1 MKNRKHQV
9 LLTAQK
15 LFIKNG
21 FAATSVQDI
30 INESKISKGTFYN
43 YFSSKN
49 ECIIS
54 IIDNAKE
61 ETDLKRRE
69 LLIHQDITN
78 KDILIQQLIVRMDVY
93 KERNLVPIFLV
104 IFHSQDSELRDIIKK
119 NHYEEVKWLAKR
131 IVDVYGAKSRKCS
144 VDSAILLLGMIQ
156 QMQHPWTVK
165 SKEVSTVE
173 LVNYVMNRMDS
184 LMGDLVESDEVIID
198 TFVFNHFYDE
208 VRITKEHVIQLIQTF
223 KETNEKKLKLQEIEL
238 MNFIIDEL
246 KSNNT
251 RKFLL
256 ETVVNSFSNTM
267 NNTAQSLEIKEIASN
282 IWQVIDSLS

>member
-15 LFIKNG
+15 LFIEKG

-61 ETDLKRRE
+61 ETVLKRRE
-69 LLIHQDITN
+69 LLIHQDISN
-78 KDILIQQLIVRMDVY
+78 KDILIKQLIVRMEVY

-104 IFHSQDSELRDIIKK
+104 IFHSQDSELRDIIKN
-119 NHYEEVKWLAKR
+119 NHYEEVKWLSKR
-131 IVDVYGAKSRKCS
+131 IVDIYGAKSRKYS

-165 SKEVSTVE
+165 SKEVSSIE
-173 LVNYVMNRMDS
+173 LVNYVMNRLDS
-184 LMGDLVESDEVIID
+184 LMTDLVESDEVIID

-208 VRITKEHVIQLIQTF
+208 VRITKDHVIQLIQTF
-223 KETNEKKLKLQEIEL
+223 KETNIKEFKAQELEL
-238 MNFIIDEL
+238 INFIIEEL
-246 KSNNT
+246 KNNHP

-256 ETVVNSFSNTM
+256 ETIVNSFSNTM
-267 NNTAQSLEIKEIASN
+267 NNTAQSIEIKEISSN
-282 IWQVIDSLS
+282 IWQVIDSL

>member
-9 LLTAQK
+9 LLTAQR
-15 LFIKNG
+15 LFIEKG
-21 FAATSVQDI
+21 YAATSVQDI

-69 LLIHQDITN
+69 LLIHQDLSN
-78 KDILIQQLIVRMDVY
+78 KEILIQQLIVRMDVH
-93 KERNLVPIFLV
+93 KERSLVPIFLV
-104 IFHSQDSELRDIIKK
+104 IFHSQDSELRDIIKS
-119 NHYEEVKWLAKR
+119 NHYEEVKWLSKR
-131 IVDVYGAKSRKCS
+131 IVDVYGEKSRKFS
-144 VDSAILLLGMIQ
+144 VDSAILVLGMIQ
-156 QMQHPWTVK
+156 QMQHPWTIK
-165 SKEVSTVE
+165 SKEVSSNE
-173 LVNYVMNRMDS
+173 LVHYIMNRLDS
-184 LMGDLVESDEVIID
+184 LIPDLVESDEVIID

-223 KETNEKKLKLQEIEL
+223 KNTNSKELKVQEVEL
-238 MNFIIDEL
+238 MNFIIEEL
-246 KSNNT
+246 KSSQP

-267 NNTAQSLEIKEIASN
+267 NHTAESLEIKEISSN
-282 IWQVIDSLS
+282 IWQVIDSL

>member
-1 MKNRKHQV
+1 M
-9 LLTAQK
+9 
-15 LFIKNG
+15 
-21 FAATSVQDI
+21 
-30 INESKISKGTFYN
+30 
-43 YFSSKN
+43 
-49 ECIIS
+49 
-54 IIDNAKE
+54 
-61 ETDLKRRE
+61 
-69 LLIHQDITN
+69 
-78 KDILIQQLIVRMDVY
+78 
-93 KERNLVPIFLV
+93 
-104 IFHSQDSELRDIIKK
+104 
-119 NHYEEVKWLAKR
+119 
-131 IVDVYGAKSRKCS
+131 YGAKSRKCS

-156 QMQHPWTVK
+156 QMRHPWTVK

-223 KETNEKKLKLQEIEL
+223 KETNEKELKLQEIEL

>member
-1 MKNRKHQV
+1 MKNRKHKV

-15 LFIKNG
+15 LFIEKG

-49 ECIIS
+49 ECIIA

-69 LLIHQDITN
+69 LLIHQDVTN
-78 KDILIQQLIVRMDVY
+78 KEILIQQLIVRMDVY

-104 IFHSQDSELRDIIKK
+104 IFHSQDSELRNIIKK
-119 NHYEEVKWLAKR
+119 NHYEEVKWLSKR
-131 IVDVYGAKSRKCS
+131 IVDVYGAQSRKYS

-165 SKEVSTVE
+165 SKEITSKE
-173 LVNYVMNRMDS
+173 LVTYVMKRIDS
-184 LMGDLVESDEVIID
+184 LMPKLMEAEEVLID
-198 TFVFNHFYDE
+198 SFVFNHYYDE
-208 VRITKEHVIQLIQTF
+208 VRITKEHVIQLLENF
-223 KETNEKKLKLQEIEL
+223 KQANKKE
-238 MNFIIDEL
+238 MNFSELEMINFILEEL
-246 KSNNT
+246 KNNSP

-256 ETVVNSFSNTM
+256 EAVVNSFSNTM
-267 NNTAQSLEIKEIASN
+267 KNTAQSIEIKEISSN
-282 IWQVIDSLS
+282 LWQVIDSL

>member
-15 LFIKNG
+15 LFIEKG

-61 ETDLKRRE
+61 ETVLKRRE
-69 LLIHQDITN
+69 LLIHQDISN
-78 KDILIQQLIVRMDVY
+78 KDILIKQLIVRMEVY

-104 IFHSQDSELRDIIKK
+104 IFHSQDSELRDIIKN
-119 NHYEEVKWLAKR
+119 NHYEEVKWLSKR
-131 IVDVYGAKSRKCS
+131 IVDIYGAKSRKYS

-165 SKEVSTVE
+165 SKEVSSIE
-173 LVNYVMNRMDS
+173 LVNYVMNRLDS
-184 LMGDLVESDEVIID
+184 LMTNLVESDEVIID

-208 VRITKEHVIQLIQTF
+208 VRITKDHVIQLIQTF
-223 KETNEKKLKLQEIEL
+223 KETNIKELKAQEIEL
-238 MNFIIDEL
+238 INFIIEEL
-246 KSNNT
+246 KSNHP

-256 ETVVNSFSNTM
+256 ETIVNSFSNTM
-267 NNTAQSLEIKEIASN
+267 NNTAQSIEIKEISSN
-282 IWQVIDSLS
+282 IWQVIDSL

>member
-15 LFIKNG
+15 LFIEKG

-54 IIDNAKE
+54 IIENAKE
-61 ETDLKRRE
+61 ETDLKRRDI
-69 LLIHQDITN
+69 LIHQDISD
-78 KDILIQQLIVRMDVY
+78 KDILIHQLLIRMEVY

-104 IFHSQDSELRDIIKK
+104 IFHSQDSDLRDIIKK

-131 IVDVYGAKSRKCS
+131 IVDVFGVKSRKSS
-144 VDSAILLLGMIQ
+144 VDSAVLLLGMIQ
-156 QMQHPWTVK
+156 QMQHPWTIR
-165 SKEVSTVE
+165 SKEVSSIE
-173 LVNYVMNRMDS
+173 LVKYVMNRLDS
-184 LMGDLVESDEVIID
+184 LMPDLIDSEEVMID
-198 TFVFNHFYDE
+198 SFVFNHFYDE
-208 VRITKEHVIQLIQTF
+208 VKITKDHVIQLIQSF
-223 KETNEKKLKLQEIEL
+223 KATNRKELKIQEVEL
-238 MNFIIDEL
+238 IDFIVDEL
-246 KSNNT
+246 KNDSP

-256 ETVVNSFSNTM
+256 ETVVNSFSNIM
-267 NNTAQSLEIKEIASN
+267 DDTAQTQEIKEISSN
-282 IWQVIDSLS
+282 IWQVIDSL

>member
-15 LFIKNG
+15 LFIEKG

-54 IIDNAKE
+54 IIENAKE

-69 LLIHQDITN
+69 ILIHQDLSN
-78 KDILIQQLIVRMDVY
+78 KDILIQQLIIRMEVY

-119 NHYEEVKWLAKR
+119 NHYEEVKWLAQR
-131 IVDVYGAKSRKCS
+131 IVDVFGGKSRKSS
-144 VDSAILLLGMIQ
+144 VDSAVLLLGMIQ
-156 QMQHPWTVK
+156 QMQHPWTIR
-165 SKEVSTVE
+165 SKEVSSIE
-173 LVNYVMNRMDS
+173 LVKYVINRLDS
-184 LMGDLVESDEVIID
+184 LMPDLIDSEEVMID
-198 TFVFNHFYDE
+198 SFVFNHFYDE
-208 VRITKEHVIQLIQTF
+208 VKITKDHVIQLIQSF
-223 KETNEKKLKLQEIEL
+223 KATNRKELKIQEVEL
-238 MNFIIDEL
+238 IDFIVDEL
-246 KSNNT
+246 KNDSP

-256 ETVVNSFSNTM
+256 ETVVNSFSNIM
-267 NNTAQSLEIKEIASN
+267 DDTAQTQEIKEISSN
-282 IWQVIDSLS
+282 IWQVIDSL

>member
-15 LFIKNG
+15 LFIEKG

-69 LLIHQDITN
+69 LLIHQDISN
-78 KDILIQQLIVRMDVY
+78 KDILIKQLIVRMEVY

-104 IFHSQDSELRDIIKK
+104 IFHSQDSELRDIIKN
-119 NHYEEVKWLAKR
+119 NHYEEVKWLSKR
-131 IVDVYGAKSRKCS
+131 IIDVYGAKSRKYS
-144 VDSAILLLGMIQ
+144 VDCAILLLGMIQ

-165 SKEVSTVE
+165 SKEVSSIE
-173 LVNYVMNRMDS
+173 LINYVINRLDS
-184 LMGDLVESDEVIID
+184 IMADLKDSDEVIID

-208 VRITKEHVIQLIQTF
+208 VQITKAHVIKLIQTF
-223 KETNEKKLKLQEIEL
+223 KETNINELKVQEIEL

-246 KSNNT
+246 KSDSS
-251 RKFLL
+251 RRFLL

-267 NNTAQSLEIKEIASN
+267 ENTAQSLKVKEISSN
-282 IWQVIDSLS
+282 IWQVIDSL

>member
-15 LFIKNG
+15 LFIEKG

-54 IIDNAKE
+54 IIENAKE

-69 LLIHQDITN
+69 ILIHQDISN
-78 KDILIQQLIVRMDVY
+78 KDILIKQLTIRMEVY

-131 IVDVYGAKSRKCS
+131 IVDVYGGKSRKSS
-144 VDSAILLLGMIQ
+144 VDSAVLLLGMIQ
-156 QMQHPWTVK
+156 QMQHPWTIR
-165 SKEVSTVE
+165 SKEVSSIE
-173 LVNYVMNRMDS
+173 LVKYVINRLDS
-184 LMGDLVESDEVIID
+184 LMPDLIDSEEVMID
-198 TFVFNHFYDE
+198 SFVFKHFYDE
-208 VRITKEHVIQLIQTF
+208 VKITKDHVIQLIQSF
-223 KETNEKKLKLQEIEL
+223 KTTNIKELKIQEVEL
-238 MNFIIDEL
+238 IDFIVDEL
-246 KSNNT
+246 KNESP

-256 ETVVNSFSNTM
+256 ETVVNSFSNIM
-267 NNTAQSLEIKEIASN
+267 DDTAQTQEIKEISSN
-282 IWQVIDSLS
+282 IWQVIDSL

>member
-15 LFIKNG
+15 LFIEKG

-61 ETDLKRRE
+61 ETVLKRRE
-69 LLIHQDITN
+69 LLIHQDISN
-78 KDILIQQLIVRMDVY
+78 KDILIKQLIVRMEVY

-104 IFHSQDSELRDIIKK
+104 IFHSQDSDLRDIIKN
-119 NHYEEVKWLAKR
+119 NHYEEVKWLSKR
-131 IVDVYGAKSRKCS
+131 IVDIYGAKSRKYS

-165 SKEVSTVE
+165 SKEVSSIE
-173 LVNYVMNRMDS
+173 LVNYVINRLDS
-184 LMGDLVESDEVIID
+184 LMTDLVESDEVIID

-208 VRITKEHVIQLIQTF
+208 VRITKDHVIQLIQTF
-223 KETNEKKLKLQEIEL
+223 KETNLKELKAQEIEL
-238 MNFIIDEL
+238 INFIIEEL
-246 KSNNT
+246 KSNHP

-267 NNTAQSLEIKEIASN
+267 INTAQSIEIKEISSN
-282 IWQVIDSLS
+282 IWQVIDSL

>member
-15 LFIKNG
+15 LFIGKG

-54 IIDNAKE
+54 IIENAKE

-69 LLIHQDITN
+69 ILIHQDISN
-78 KDILIQQLIVRMDVY
+78 KDILIQQLTIRMEVY

-119 NHYEEVKWLAKR
+119 NHYEEVKWLAQR
-131 IVDVYGAKSRKCS
+131 IVDVFGGKSRKSS
-144 VDSAILLLGMIQ
+144 VDSAVLLLGMIQ
-156 QMQHPWTVK
+156 QMQHPWTIR
-165 SKEVSTVE
+165 SKEVSSIE
-173 LVNYVMNRMDS
+173 LVKYVMNRLDS
-184 LMGDLVESDEVIID
+184 LMPDLIESEEVIID
-198 TFVFNHFYDE
+198 SFVFNHFYDE
-208 VRITKEHVIQLIQTF
+208 VKITKDHVIQLIQSF
-223 KETNEKKLKLQEIEL
+223 KATNKKELKIQEVEL
-238 MNFIIDEL
+238 IDFIVDEL
-246 KSNNT
+246 KNDSP

-256 ETVVNSFSNTM
+256 ETVVNSFSNVM
-267 NNTAQSLEIKEIASN
+267 YDTAQTQEIKEISSN
-282 IWQVIDSLS
+282 IWQVIDSL

>member
-15 LFIKNG
+15 LFIEKG

-61 ETDLKRRE
+61 ETVLKRRE
-69 LLIHQDITN
+69 LLIHQDISN
-78 KDILIQQLIVRMDVY
+78 KDILIKQLIVRMEVY

-104 IFHSQDSELRDIIKK
+104 IFHSQDSELRDIIKN
-119 NHYEEVKWLAKR
+119 NHYEEVKWLSKR
-131 IVDVYGAKSRKCS
+131 IVDIYGAKSRKYS

-165 SKEVSTVE
+165 SKEVSSIE
-173 LVNYVMNRMDS
+173 LVNYVMNRLDS
-184 LMGDLVESDEVIID
+184 LMTDLVESDEVIID

-208 VRITKEHVIQLIQTF
+208 VRITKDHVIQLIQTF
-223 KETNEKKLKLQEIEL
+223 KETNIKELKAQEIEL
-238 MNFIIDEL
+238 INFIIEEL
-246 KSNNT
+246 KSNHP

-256 ETVVNSFSNTM
+256 ETIVNSFSNTM
-267 NNTAQSLEIKEIASN
+267 NNTAQSIEIKEISSN
-282 IWQVIDSLS
+282 IWQVIDSL

>member
-1 MKNRKHQV
+1 MKNRKHHV
-9 LLTAQK
+9 LLTAQR
-15 LFIKNG
+15 LFIEKG

-54 IIDNAKE
+54 ILDNAKE

-69 LLIHQDITN
+69 LLIHQDVAN

-104 IFHSQDSELRDIIKK
+104 IFHSQESELRDIIKS

-131 IVDVYGAKSRKCS
+131 IVDVYGEKSRKFS
-144 VDSAILLLGMIQ
+144 VDSAILVLGMIQ
-156 QMQHPWTVK
+156 QMQHPWTIK
-165 SKEVSTVE
+165 SREVSSID
-173 LVNYVMNRMDS
+173 LVHYVMNRLDS
-184 LMGDLVESDEVIID
+184 LITDLVESDEVIID

-223 KETNEKKLKLQEIEL
+223 KDTNRKELKVQEVEL
-238 MNFIIDEL
+238 MNFIIEEL
-246 KSNNT
+246 KSSQP

-267 NNTAQSLEIKEIASN
+267 KNTAESLEIKEISSN
-282 IWQVIDSLS
+282 IWQVIDSLK

>member
-15 LFIKNG
+15 LFIEKG

-61 ETDLKRRE
+61 ETVLKRRE
-69 LLIHQDITN
+69 LLIHQDISN
-78 KDILIQQLIVRMDVY
+78 KDILIKQLIVRMEVY

-104 IFHSQDSELRDIIKK
+104 IFHSQDSELRDIIKN
-119 NHYEEVKWLAKR
+119 NHYEEVKWLSKR
-131 IVDVYGAKSRKCS
+131 IVDIYGAKSRKYS

-165 SKEVSTVE
+165 SKEVSSIE
-173 LVNYVMNRMDS
+173 LVNYVINRLDS
-184 LMGDLVESDEVIID
+184 LMTDLVESDEVIID

-208 VRITKEHVIQLIQTF
+208 VRITKDHVIQLIQTF
-223 KETNEKKLKLQEIEL
+223 KETNLKELKAQEIEL
-238 MNFIIDEL
+238 INFIIEEL
-246 KSNNT
+246 KSNHP

-267 NNTAQSLEIKEIASN
+267 INTAQSIEIKEISSN
-282 IWQVIDSLS
+282 IWQVIDSL

>member
-15 LFIKNG
+15 LFIEKG

-61 ETDLKRRE
+61 ETVLKRRE
-69 LLIHQDITN
+69 LLIHQDISN
-78 KDILIQQLIVRMDVY
+78 KDILIKQLIVRMEVY

-104 IFHSQDSELRDIIKK
+104 IFHSQDSELRDIIKN
-119 NHYEEVKWLAKR
+119 NHYEEVKWLSKR
-131 IVDVYGAKSRKCS
+131 IVDIYGAKSRKYS

-165 SKEVSTVE
+165 SKEVSSIE
-173 LVNYVMNRMDS
+173 LVNYVMNRLDS
-184 LMGDLVESDEVIID
+184 LMTDLVESDEVIID

-208 VRITKEHVIQLIQTF
+208 VRITKDHVIQLIQTF
-223 KETNEKKLKLQEIEL
+223 KETNLKELKAQEIEL
-238 MNFIIDEL
+238 INFIIEEL
-246 KSNNT
+246 KSNHP

-267 NNTAQSLEIKEIASN
+267 INTAQSIEIKEISSN
-282 IWQVIDSLS
+282 IWQVIDSL

>member
-15 LFIKNG
+15 LFIEKG

-61 ETDLKRRE
+61 ETVLKRRE
-69 LLIHQDITN
+69 LLIHQDISN
-78 KDILIQQLIVRMDVY
+78 KDILIKQLIVRMEVY

-104 IFHSQDSELRDIIKK
+104 IFHSQDSELRDIIKN
-119 NHYEEVKWLAKR
+119 NHYEEVKWLSKR
-131 IVDVYGAKSRKCS
+131 IVDIYGAKSRKYS

-165 SKEVSTVE
+165 SKEVSSIE
-173 LVNYVMNRMDS
+173 LVNYVMNRLDS
-184 LMGDLVESDEVIID
+184 LMTDLVESDEVIID

-208 VRITKEHVIQLIQTF
+208 VRITKDHVIQLIQTF
-223 KETNEKKLKLQEIEL
+223 KETNIKELKAQELEL
-238 MNFIIDEL
+238 INFIIEEL
-246 KSNNT
+246 KSNHP

-256 ETVVNSFSNTM
+256 ETIVNSFSNTM
-267 NNTAQSLEIKEIASN
+267 NNTAQSIEIKEISSN
-282 IWQVIDSLS
+282 IWQVIDSL

>member
-15 LFIKNG
+15 LFIKKG

-78 KDILIQQLIVRMDVY
+78 KDILIQQLIVRMNVY
-93 KERNLVPIFLV
+93 KERNLVAIFLV

-119 NHYEEVKWLAKR
+119 NHYEEVKWLSKR
-131 IVDVYGAKSRKCS
+131 IVDVYGVKSRKCS

-165 SKEVSTVE
+165 SKEFSSVE

-208 VRITKEHVIQLIQTF
+208 VRITKEHVIQLLQTF
-223 KETNEKKLKLQEIEL
+223 KETNEKELKLQEIEL

-267 NNTAQSLEIKEIASN
+267 NNTAQSLEIKEISSN

>member
-15 LFIKNG
+15 LFIEKG

-54 IIDNAKE
+54 IIENAKE

-69 LLIHQDITN
+69 ILIHQDLSN
-78 KDILIQQLIVRMDVY
+78 KGILIQQLIIRMEVY

-131 IVDVYGAKSRKCS
+131 IVDVFGGKSRKSS
-144 VDSAILLLGMIQ
+144 VDSAVLLLGMIQ
-156 QMQHPWTVK
+156 QMQHPWTIR
-165 SKEVSTVE
+165 SKEVSSIE
-173 LVNYVMNRMDS
+173 LVKYVMNRLDS
-184 LMGDLVESDEVIID
+184 LMPDLIESEEVMID
-198 TFVFNHFYDE
+198 SFVFNHFYDE
-208 VRITKEHVIQLIQTF
+208 VKITKDHVIQLIQSF
-223 KETNEKKLKLQEIEL
+223 KATNRKELKIQEVEL
-238 MNFIIDEL
+238 IDFIIDEL
-246 KSNNT
+246 KNDSP

-256 ETVVNSFSNTM
+256 ETVVNSFSNIM
-267 NNTAQSLEIKEIASN
+267 YDTAQTQEIKEISSN
-282 IWQVIDSLS
+282 IWQVIDSL

>member
-9 LLTAQK
+9 LLTAQR
-15 LFIKNG
+15 LFIEKG

-49 ECIIS
+49 ECIIA

-61 ETDLKRRE
+61 ETELKRRE
-69 LLIHQDITN
+69 LLLHQDLGN

-93 KERNLVPIFLV
+93 KKQNLVPIFLV
-104 IFHSQDSELRDIIKK
+104 IFHSQDSELRDIIKN
-119 NHYEEVKWLAKR
+119 NHYEEVKWLSKR
-131 IVDVYGAKSRKCS
+131 IVDVYGGKSRKCS
-144 VDSAILLLGMIQ
+144 VDCAILLLGMIQ

-165 SKEVSTVE
+165 SKEVSSTE

-184 LMGDLVESDEVIID
+184 IMCDLVESDEVIID

-208 VRITKEHVIQLIQTF
+208 VRITKEHVIQLLDNF
-223 KETNEKKLKLQEIEL
+223 KQTNEKDLKIAEL
-238 MNFIIDEL
+238 ELIKFIVEEL
-246 KSNNT
+246 KSINP

-256 ETVVNSFSNTM
+256 EAVVNSFSNTM
-267 NNTAQSLEIKEIASN
+267 KNTAQSIEIKEISSN
-282 IWQVIDSLS
+282 IWQVIDSL